1 MWHSEEG
8 QPGVAWR
15 ACHGF
20 ARGVS
25 LFCGGLYFIPGPMG
39 MWGMSFH
46 CDELLLK
53 KADLPHPLAAF
64 KTSIPFNIV
73 KNADEAS
80 LKRSFDA
87 LEEEIS
93 LDAKDAKEVA
103 NTVEVGAGASSSP
116 LKKIRVDTE

>member
-1 MWHSEEG
+1 MTTEVWGARSEDL
-8 QPGVAWR
+8 QRNALLMPI
-15 ACHGF
+15 
-20 ARGVS
+20 VS
-25 LFCGGLYFIPGPMG
+25 TLGLYFIPGPMG

-53 KADLPHPLAAF
+53 KANSPHPLAAF

-116 LKKIRVDTE
+116 LKKLRVDTE